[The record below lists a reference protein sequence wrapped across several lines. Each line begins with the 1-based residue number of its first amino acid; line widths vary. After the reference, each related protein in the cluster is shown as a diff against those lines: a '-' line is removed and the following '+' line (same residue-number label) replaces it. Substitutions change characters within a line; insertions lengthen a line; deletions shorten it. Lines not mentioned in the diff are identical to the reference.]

1 MAVRSPF
8 LGQHPGIGGIFSLFS
23 LSAMS
28 YVESRLICGF
38 GAGRSGTV
46 HFRHALDGPCALLP
60 APTPFPQ
67 GAAVSSVGSW
77 GCRCVHAM
85 DSGGFLFGG
94 DQKLLK
100 EE

>member
-1 MAVRSPF
+1 
-8 LGQHPGIGGIFSLFS
+8 
-23 LSAMS
+23 MS

-46 HFRHALDGPCALLP
+46 HFRHALDGPRALLP

-100 EE
+100 EEQPFVTPVKVSVGGDSPAGTDQ